1 LAWEVENYVRDSS
14 GRIPKERDHLI
25 DCWRYANAAVCFD
38 LADDIDGIPVEPD
51 KDDMPR
57 GYTIEQ
63 DMDNAIVDK
72 FDPYD
77 TLEGIVL

>member
-1 LAWEVENYVRDSS
+1 VENYVKDAN
-14 GRIPKERDHLI
+14 GRIPKDRDHLI
-25 DCWRYANAAVCFD
+25 DCWRYANSAVNFD
-38 LADDIDGIPVEPD
+38 LADDDKVPVAPD
-51 KDDMPR
+51 RDDMPR

-77 TLEGIVL
+77 TLEAIEL